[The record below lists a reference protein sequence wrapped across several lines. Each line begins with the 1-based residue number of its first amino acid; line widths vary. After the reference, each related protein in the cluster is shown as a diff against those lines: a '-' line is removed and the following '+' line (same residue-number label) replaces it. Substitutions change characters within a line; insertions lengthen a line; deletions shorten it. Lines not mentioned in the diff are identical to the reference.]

1 MRVSLALADALG
13 RVDEENWKSRLDVL
27 RGRAGSWR
35 ALAGQ
40 LGVDRRTVER
50 WRYGYT
56 DKRGN
61 RRQVSEETIKR
72 SAVPK
77 MREAW
82 KGDKAA
88 QVQAVNWRDLQ
99 VTATLVLLN
108 YTDKARRE
116 NMSIG
121 RYLSAESIALISA
134 AYVMGDPGTVTSQ
147 VNQAVSVDYVGM
159 AAQLRDVEK
168 LEF

>member
-1 MRVSLALADALG
+1 MRVSQALTQALA
-13 RVDEENWKSRLDVL
+13 RVDQENWRSRLDEL
-27 RGRAGSWR
+27 HGRAGSWR

-40 LGVDRRTVER
+40 LGAQRRTVER

-61 RRQVSEETIKR
+61 RRQVSDKTIKD

-77 MREAW
+77 IREAW
-82 KGDKAA
+82 KGDRAA
-88 QVQAVNWRDLQ
+88 QVGAVNWRNLQ
-99 VTATLVLLN
+99 ILGTLVLLD
-108 YTDKARRE
+108 YEERARRE

-121 RYLSAESIALISA
+121 RYLSPESIAAISA
-134 AYVMGDPGTVTSQ
+134 AYISGTAADVTSA

-159 AAQLRDVEK
+159 AAQIRDVEK